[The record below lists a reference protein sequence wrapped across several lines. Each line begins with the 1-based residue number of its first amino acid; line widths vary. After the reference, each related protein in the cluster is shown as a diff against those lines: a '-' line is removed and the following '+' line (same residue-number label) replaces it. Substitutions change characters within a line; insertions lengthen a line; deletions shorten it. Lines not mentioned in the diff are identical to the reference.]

1 MSLISAFP
9 NAHGQGMGLRDYFA
23 AHALQA
29 YIIQVKDMS
38 KINIESM
45 SRRAFETA
53 DEMMKARLTEQQ
65 H

>member
-53 DEMMKARLTEQQ
+53 DEMMRARVTDP